1 MNGITTMMTHNLLI
15 NKIKEHFSQI
25 PSLTRD
31 QLRNFYQQ
39 FDPDLKEST
48 FNWRIYDLKRKHIIA
63 PIEKNVYSLSPK
75 PIFLPR
81 PEKGLQKLY
90 HKVKSEYP
98 LAPCCV
104 WSTRWLNDFTI
115 HQSTRFLHLLEVER
129 DLSESVFYTLKDNHF
144 KNVFHDPD
152 SRVMEKYVNDTVEA
166 IIVKPLVTKSPVQT
180 VGDVIL
186 PTLEKILVD
195 VFCDSVL
202 FDRFQGRELVNIY
215 NHSFQHYQV
224 NMTHLLE
231 YARRRGR
238 VQRIQQFL
246 RNIELPKESSR

>member
-1 MNGITTMMTHNLLI
+1 MMTHNLLI
-15 NKIKEHFSQI
+15 NNLKEHFRQI
-25 PSLTRD
+25 PSLTRE
-31 QLRNFYQQ
+31 QLRNFYQK
-39 FDPDLKEST
+39 FDPELKEST

-63 PIEKNVYSLSPK
+63 PLQKNVYSLSPK
-75 PIFLPR
+75 PIFSPPL
-81 PEKGLQKLY
+81 EKGLQRLY
-90 HKVKSEYP
+90 RKVTSEYP
-98 LAPCCV
+98 LARCCV
-104 WSTRWLNDFTI
+104 WSTRWLNDFML
-115 HQSTRFLHLLEVER
+115 HQSTRYLHLLEVER
-129 DLSESVFYTLKDNHF
+129 DISESVFYTLKDNRF

-152 SRVMEKYVNDTVEA
+152 AKVMEKYVNDTVEA

-180 VGDVIL
+180 VGDVTF

-224 NMTHLLE
+224 NLTHLLE

-246 RNIELPKESSR
+246 RNTDLSKELSR